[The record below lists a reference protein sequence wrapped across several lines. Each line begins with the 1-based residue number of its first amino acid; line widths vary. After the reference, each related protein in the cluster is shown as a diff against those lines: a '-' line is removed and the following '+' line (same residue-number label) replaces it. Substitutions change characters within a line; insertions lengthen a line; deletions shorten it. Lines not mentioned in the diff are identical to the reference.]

1 MIPKNMDRR
10 LLTILLIVFVQMLG
24 AAMILPIL
32 PLFAQREFDV
42 SPQLIALL
50 STSFFAAQFIAGPFL
65 GRLSDNYGRVPVL
78 IISQIGTAISFLMLA
93 LAPSIGF
100 LFLARILDGITGG
113 NIIVAQAYIT
123 DITPRKKRTEAL
135 GYIFA
140 VFGLGFIIGPA
151 LGGLLA
157 AALGPR
163 LPYVIAAIVAI
174 AVVFL
179 TRFTLE
185 ETLSPEQ
192 RQANQAATGNSI
204 SPRVIVQNKVLLL
217 ILLVAFLGQSGLGIL
232 QSTFALYGEAVL
244 FQGYSPEAV
253 VIGVGLLLAAVG
265 LGQVTTQAVLLR
277 PLLARFGEHR
287 LIVIGNIFRM
297 LAAFLLAVAVT
308 PWLGAISSF
317 LFAFGIGIMMPS
329 LQSLATGTVNDEYRG
344 GVLGIYQ
351 STLSLSIIISTA
363 IGGVLFAMS
372 ATMPYWVSGIIAA
385 LALIPAIILL
395 LQYGQKRP
403 EIKPEIAAELDESS
417 DTL

>member
-1 MIPKNMDRR
+1 MDRR

-32 PLFAQREFDV
+32 PLFAQREFDI

-78 IISQIGTAISFLMLA
+78 ILSQIGTAVSFLMLA
-93 LAPSIGF
+93 LAPSAAF

-123 DITPRKKRTEAL
+123 DITPRRKRTEAL

-140 VFGLGFIIGPA
+140 VFGLGFVIGPA
-151 LGGLLA
+151 LGGVLS

-163 LPYVIAAIVAI
+163 LPYVIAAAAAI
-174 AVVFL
+174 GVVFL
-179 TRFTLE
+179 THFTLE
-185 ETLSPEQ
+185 ESLTPEQ
-192 RQANQAATGNSI
+192 RQKSRAASGNSI
-204 SPRVIVQNKVLLL
+204 RPREIVRNRVLVL

-244 FQGYSPEAV
+244 FKGYSPEAALL
-253 VIGVGLLLAAVG
+253 GVGLLLAAVG
-265 LGQVTTQAVLLR
+265 LGQFTTQAVLLR
-277 PLLARFGEHR
+277 PLLAMFGEHR

-297 LAAFLLAVAVT
+297 FAAFLFAVAAT
-308 PWLGAISSF
+308 PWLGAVGSF
-317 LFAFGIGIMMPS
+317 VFAFGIGVMMPS
-329 LQSLATGTVNDEYRG
+329 LQSLATGTVDDEYRG

-351 STLSLSIIISTA
+351 STLSLSIIISSA

-372 ATMPYWVSGIIAA
+372 ATMPYWVSAIVAA
-385 LALIPAIILL
+385 IALIPAIILL
-395 LQYGQKRP
+395 IQYGPKRP
-403 EIKPEIAAELDESS
+403 KTKPEVAAEADRSS
-417 DTL
+417 DLH